1 MRIRQGINGGQHG
14 SAKRTEERTGRRD
27 GNQTEFLVY
36 GVELE
41 QWRLLGPG
49 TGMGEATERMH
60 RTRMNRGRRREERVR
75 RGCGS
80 RNER

>member
-14 SAKRTEERTGRRD
+14 SAERTEERTGRRD

-41 QWRLLGPG
+41 QWRLLGPRDWNG
-49 TGMGEATERMH
+49 RNH
-60 RTRMNRGRRREERVR
+60 RKDAQNK
-75 RGCGS
+75 
-80 RNER
+80 NE